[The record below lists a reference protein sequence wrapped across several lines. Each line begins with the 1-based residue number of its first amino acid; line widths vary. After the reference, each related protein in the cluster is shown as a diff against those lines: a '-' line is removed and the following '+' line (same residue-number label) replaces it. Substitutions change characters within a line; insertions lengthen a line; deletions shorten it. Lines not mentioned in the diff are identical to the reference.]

1 MRLPGAPAVL
11 NSDQG
16 RVAFVMGS
24 LVVRGVREW
33 LFSEI
38 FPSLLLVASLLL
50 VVRPGAPS
58 SVHSISRHFPKNKF
72 CLRHHG
78 AQMVWEDPPIW
89 EDPLQGLNRP
99 FCQVL

>member
-58 SVHSISRHFPKNKF
+58 SFLFLVARPGAPVAFMEPLTSCSYSSGHGSVHAPSKAMST
-72 CLRHHG
+72 
-78 AQMVWEDPPIW
+78 E
-89 EDPLQGLNRP
+89 
-99 FCQVL
+99 